1 MSAARRFGRSLA
13 AAAAG
18 TRYAWRTQPHF
29 RFEVAAAAAATA
41 AALLLGVG
49 LVPVLLAS
57 ALVLAAELVNTAV
70 EAVVDLLAPERRPM
84 AAAAKDAAAGA
95 VLVSAAVA
103 VAVGVAAIGP
113 AAWNRWLQWWAP

>member
-18 TRYAWRTQPHF
+18 TRYLWQTRQHF
-29 RFEVAAAAAATA
+29 RFGGASAAPATA